1 MNEVY
6 NDLDKLEK
14 IKHNIRNVNPL
25 DEKSSNLLLDT
36 VDLMDE
42 MIRQKEQIIEVHQK
56 ELRIQGARELVTELF
71 GSAMA
76 TKMGVL

>member
-42 MIRQKEQIIEVHQK
+42 MIRQKEQIIEVHQR
-56 ELRIQGARELVTELF
+56 ELQIQGARELVTELF

>member
-1 MNEVY
+1 MQEIY

-14 IKHNIRNVNPL
+14 IKHNIRCVNPL
-25 DEKSSNLLLDT
+25 NRKSSNLLLDT

-42 MIRQKEQIIEVHQK
+42 MIREKEQILEIHKQ
-56 ELRIQGARELVTELF
+56 ELRIQGARELVTEIF

-76 TKMGVL
+76 NKMGVI

>member
-6 NDLDKLEK
+6 EDLNKLK
-14 IKHNIRNVNPL
+14 AIR
-25 DEKSSNLLLDT
+25 DELSYSHPLLDQ
-36 VDLMDE
+36 
-42 MIRQKEQIIEVHQK
+42 MIEEKEQIIEVYHK

-76 TKMGVL
+76 TKMGVI

>member
-14 IKHNIRNVNPL
+14 IKHNIRSVNPL
-25 DEKSSNLLLDT
+25 DQKSSELILDT

-42 MIRQKEQIIEVHQK
+42 MIREKEQIIEIHKK
-56 ELRIQGARELVTELF
+56 ELSIQGGKELITELF

-76 TKMGVL
+76 TKMGVI

>member
-14 IKHNIRNVNPL
+14 IKHNIRCVNPL
-25 DEKSSNLLLDT
+25 NRKSSNLLLDT

-42 MIRQKEQIIEVHQK
+42 MIREKEQILEIHKQ
-56 ELRIQGARELVTELF
+56 ELRIQGARELVTEIF

-76 TKMGVL
+76 NKMGVI